1 MLVLLVA
8 GIFWNTVKGHY
19 AIHFCVLFFEARS
32 YGIQANLKLTTEPRM
47 AMNPETFAST
57 HLVLGL

>member
-1 MLVLLVA
+1 MQS
-8 GIFWNTVKGHY
+8 IFVCY
-19 AIHFCVLFFEARS
+19 FFEARS

-47 AMNPETFAST
+47 AMNPETLAST